1 MDDSGRIVLEDAG
14 RVTDDNGRSHR
25 HGIIITVDYHINPI
39 VELMTYRVTVNE
51 RVVKQVYDVPYSYE
65 ELNTQAVEFLFK
77 HKYNG
82 LHLSVKIVQGEPH
95 G

>member
-1 MDDSGRIVLEDAG
+1 MDDSGRIILSDEG
-14 RVTDDNGRSHR
+14 RVINDNGSSRR

-39 VELMTYRVTVNE
+39 AELMTYRVMVNE

-77 HKYNG
+77 HQYNG